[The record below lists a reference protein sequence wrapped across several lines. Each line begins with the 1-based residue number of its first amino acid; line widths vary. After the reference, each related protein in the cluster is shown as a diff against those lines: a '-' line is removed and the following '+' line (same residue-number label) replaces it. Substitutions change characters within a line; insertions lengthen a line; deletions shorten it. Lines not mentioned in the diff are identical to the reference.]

1 MVRFRERTS
10 RRAYEFRGVIM
21 KYELSDLEN
30 QILDS
35 INPEFDYMVRDSDT
49 LLHVCTGKP
58 EKRFYGAWMG
68 DNFAEIPLNLFKF
81 IQWGD
86 DKVFDIRK
94 KEFV

>member
-1 MVRFRERTS
+1 M
-10 RRAYEFRGVIM
+10 
-21 KYELSDLEN
+21 
-30 QILDS
+30 
-35 INPEFDYMVRDSDT
+35 YM
-49 LLHVCTGKP
+49 P